1 MSPRRL
7 SKKRSMPKTPEERSR
22 AHVEK
27 MLLRARLKA
36 SRAAKLVAKWEER
49 LAATRRARV
58 NAQQAVLW
66 SDQDWN
72 TETESKPCCAS
83 RGNDETGANERVFVG
98 ISLFT

>member
-7 SKKRSMPKTPEERSR
+7 SKKRSMPKNPEERSK

-36 SRAAKLVAKWEER
+36 SRAAKLVGKWEER
-49 LAATRRARV
+49 LAATRRASV

-72 TETESKPCCAS
+72 TETKPCCAS
-83 RGNDETGANERVFVG
+83 RGNDETAANERVFVG